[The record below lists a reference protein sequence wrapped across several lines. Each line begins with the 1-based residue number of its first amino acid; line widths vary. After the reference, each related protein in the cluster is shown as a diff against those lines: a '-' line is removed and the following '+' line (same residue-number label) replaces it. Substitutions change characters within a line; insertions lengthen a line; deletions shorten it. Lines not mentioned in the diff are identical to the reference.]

1 MITLAGERV
10 FEIHTLFLL
19 KIFKK
24 SVLHFAMRYLS
35 ASYLPNLSGW
45 EVSLP
50 RFGRI
55 SVFFHSHFPKSFLE
69 PTHSVGFKHTLCF
82 KMLVGGIIL

>member
-50 RFGRI
+50 RFGRM
-55 SVFFHSHFPKSFLE
+55 SVFFHNHLFSK
-69 PTHSVGFKHTLCF
+69 
-82 KMLVGGIIL
+82 ILPGTDSLSWLQTYSLF